1 MYYFMNLTLF
11 ILRPALIMKSESSYG
26 AKKQIELSF
35 TSVNINV
42 QTTIKMSNG
51 YIFWAYLEFVR
62 KLLSF

>member
-11 ILRPALIMKSESSYG
+11 ILRLALILKYESSYG

-42 QTTIKMSNG
+42 QTTIKMNN
-51 YIFWAYLEFVR
+51 
-62 KLLSF
+62 